1 MATNL
6 SIKKAY
12 AQTEYTPESIQD
24 LIRCKNDP
32 LYFIEKFV
40 KVQHPT
46 KGILPMQLY
55 EYQKR
60 MLTAIHEQKECIIL
74 AARQSGK
81 CVFEDTELVIIK
93 KPTGIKKALLKL
105 IDGET
110 YGRIFGDN
118 N

>member
-6 SIKKAY
+6 SIKKAF
-12 AQTEYTPESIQD
+12 AQSEYTPESIQD
-24 LIRCKNDP
+24 LIRCQKDP

-55 EYQKR
+55 DYQKR
-60 MLTAIHEQKECIIL
+60 MLTAIHEQKDTIIL
-74 AARQSGK
+74 ASRQLGK
-81 CVFEDTELVIIK
+81 CVFEDTKLVIIE
-93 KPTGIKKALLKL
+93 KPTGMKKVLLKL

-110 YGRIFGDN
+110 YGRIFGN
-118 N
+118 GN

>member
-46 KGILPMQLY
+46 KGIMPMQLY

-60 MLTAIHEQKECIIL
+60 MLIAIHENKDTIVL
-74 AARQSGK
+74 ASRQLGK
-81 CVFEDTELVIIK
+81 CVLKDTKIVTIE
-93 KPTGIKKALLKL
+93 KPTGIKKLILKL
-105 IDGET
+105 IDGEE
-110 YGRIFGDN
+110 YGRIFGQDN
-118 N
+118 